1 MSGVK
6 VRLIVAG
13 TAVLSVLVP
22 YLQGQNDRSFT
33 GKVVMENGS
42 PPPKQVAVERVC
54 GGRAPIRVSTTNNQ
68 GEFSWFETVAAW
80 SAGECFL
87 RASLAGY
94 ESDQLG
100 METLDKSNHLPDI
113 VLRSEN
119 SVVPSGAGE
128 LRARAYKAMLA
139 EKWSE
144 AERQLRAILDQYPK
158 SGPIWEELGFTLVN
172 AKRPEDARPAFERA
186 IELAP
191 RYLKSYPPLI
201 QLESDAGDWES
212 AERAALAAVKAD
224 ALESHPDFYLDL
236 AEIRVHQH
244 EDGAEAAARKAIALD
259 KNNKWPHAEYVLG
272 LILTEA
278 EDYTSA
284 IAHLRRY
291 LLIDPRA
298 PEAAAVRSR
307 IKMLQAAAAAEAA
320 EAAGILPADASLDRS
335 PEGAT
340 EVAAPGGLQALAAMA
355 HLKVTPAPA
364 DFFREYCRAI
374 AAGTEPDALA
384 SDPGFVEGIETYLAA
399 AVEMSRLAGNRAGRV
414 TLSPEVSPGAKTPDI
429 LKLFGWKETPN
440 GAGAVIEL
448 SESPADSLRQQI
460 PAALGLD
467 ELEVAKSLASGSSF
481 HFEVHSAQAP
491 LLEARL
497 WRALLGG
504 LPPGGYAEMFVRNPR
519 YAVAYSGL
527 ASMGP
532 GAASALISAVGLRT
546 LVTRYADLL
555 RRYGEAFSVSDGRAA
570 APGGSPADAAWE
582 RLAGASPHDAKA
594 FFRALLAKDQGKLAD
609 FYFVLSRADA
619 ARQRFFT
626 HTPAAAE
633 QFYKWYRD
641 SDEWRSRLRP
651 QYAPWRQTL
660 FQELPLDS
668 DGSVRYPGGRAVW
681 TSASG
686 ADENLL
692 TGLAALEA
700 LVPVARVERE
710 RKAPLDE
717 ASARL
722 LAEHYPAWRSLFP
735 YFEKL
740 PGLGRTEFEAVAA
753 FEKSVSARPR
763 EIRNTVL
770 GEWHSL
776 VKLIE
781 LGTAAGSLSAADGA
795 RDFRR
800 ACEALSAPDYSAQSL
815 AALRDI
821 AGEADN
827 LEEGV
832 STSLLRLQ
840 GERRASFDRL
850 KEIERTPPLA
860 AASDDRTLAALTGQ
874 VYAALLDPDILL
886 VSEDPLLTAKHA
898 FLGDV
903 AGAGVFTASSFQTFH
918 QAGSS
923 HFSGGF
929 ADFEDLAAKLARSTF
944 PQSAPAAAALPDSTA
959 PLAGPVEPSPGPTEA
974 FFRVSARMVEIYATI
989 TDDRGR
995 YVDELSRADFK
1006 LLDNG
1011 QPAEIGAFENH
1022 ATGVSVALLL
1032 DTTGSMTK
1040 ALPALKSS
1048 ALRLIDDLR
1057 SVDTVA
1063 VYSFNES
1070 VSELQPITQKKD
1082 LAKHA
1087 VLRTRASG
1095 KTGLH
1100 DALVHVTRE
1109 LSGRPGKKVVVVFT
1123 DGDDNVSTLTP
1134 DAVIRRAKTENV
1146 AVYTIAHGDALGN
1159 PELMAQLES
1168 VAKATGGL
1176 SFAIND
1182 PSGIRAVF
1190 DHITQDLLHGYLLAF
1205 QPAAADENHEWRSLQ
1220 IVLRDGIPRKVRA
1233 REGYFS
1239 IE

>member
-1 MSGVK
+1 MD
-6 VRLIVAG
+6 
-13 TAVLSVLVP
+13 T
-22 YLQGQNDRSFT
+22 
-33 GKVVMENGS
+33 
-42 PPPKQVAVERVC
+42 
-54 GGRAPIRVSTTNNQ
+54 
-68 GEFSWFETVAAW
+68 
-80 SAGECFL
+80 
-87 RASLAGY
+87 
-94 ESDQLG
+94 
-100 METLDKSNHLPDI
+100 SNHLPNI
-113 VLRSEN
+113 VLRTEN
-119 SVVPSGAGE
+119 SVVPSGAAA
-128 LRARAYKAMLA
+128 LRERAYKAMQA
-139 EKWSE
+139 EKWSD

-158 SGPIWEELGFTLVN
+158 SGPIWEELGFTLLN

-186 IELAP
+186 IQLAP
-191 RYLKSYPPLI
+191 RYLKSYAPLI
-201 QLESDAGDWES
+201 QLESDAGDWEA
-212 AERAALAAVKAD
+212 AERTARAAVKAD
-224 ALESHPDFYLDL
+224 ALASHPDFYLDL
-236 AEIRVHQH
+236 AEVLVHQH

-259 KNNKWPHAEYVLG
+259 KNNRWPHAEYVLG
-272 LILTEA
+272 LILTDA
-278 EDYTSA
+278 QDYTSA

-291 LLIDPRA
+291 LLINPHA

-307 IKMLQAAAAAEAA
+307 IRMLQAAAAAEAA
-320 EAAGILPADASLDRS
+320 EATGILPAGASQDRS
-335 PEGAT
+335 PEGAS
-340 EVAAPGGLQALAAMA
+340 EVAVPGGLQALAAMA

-374 AAGTEPDALA
+374 AAGTEPEALA

-399 AVEMSRLAGNRAGRV
+399 TVEMSRLAGNRAGRIA
-414 TLSPEVSPGAKTPDI
+414 LSPEVSPGAKTPDI
-429 LKLFGWKETPN
+429 LRLFGWKETPN
-440 GAGAVIEL
+440 GPGATIEL
-448 SESPADSLRQQI
+448 SESPADSLRQLI

-481 HFEVHSAQAP
+481 HFEVHSARAP

-504 LPPGGYAEMFVRNPR
+504 LPPGGYAETFVRNPR

-546 LVTRYADLL
+546 LVSRYADSL
-555 RRYGEAFSVSDGRAA
+555 RLYGEAFSVSDARAA
-570 APGGSPADAAWE
+570 SPGGAPADAAWE
-582 RLAGASPHDAKA
+582 HLAGASPRDAKA
-594 FFRALLAKDQGKLAD
+594 FFAAVLAKDQGKLID
-609 FYFVLSRADA
+609 FYFVLSSADPA
-619 ARQRFFT
+619 HQRFFMR
-626 HTPAAAE
+626 TPAAAE
-633 QFYKWYRD
+633 RFYKWYRD
-641 SDEWRSRLRP
+641 SDEFRSRLRP
-651 QYAPWRQTL
+651 QYAPWRPEL
-660 FQELPLDS
+660 FQELPLDA
-668 DGSVRYPGGRAVW
+668 DGNVRYPGGKAAW
-681 TSASG
+681 ISAPG
-686 ADENLL
+686 ADEDLL
-692 TGLAALEA
+692 TGLPALEA
-700 LVPVARVERE
+700 LVPVARVERA
-710 RKAPLDE
+710 RSVPLDE

-722 LAEHYPAWRSLFP
+722 LAGHYPAWRSLFP

-740 PGLGRTEFEAVAA
+740 PALGPTEFEALAA

-763 EIRNTVL
+763 DLQNTVL

-776 VKLIE
+776 VKLIQ
-781 LGTAAGSLSAADGA
+781 LGTAAGSLSADAAA

-800 ACEALSAPDYSAQSL
+800 VCEALSAPDYSAQSL

-821 AGEADN
+821 AGGADN
-827 LEEGV
+827 LEEAV
-832 STSLLRLQ
+832 PASLLRLR

-850 KEIERTPPLA
+850 KQIELTPPLA
-860 AASDDRTLAALTGQ
+860 PASNERTLAALTGQ
-874 VYAALLDPDILL
+874 VYAAVLDPDILL
-886 VSEDPLLTAKHA
+886 VSEDPLLPAKHA

-903 AGAGVFTASSFQTFH
+903 AGAGVFTASSFKTFH
-918 QAGSS
+918 EAGSS

-929 ADFEDLAAKLARSTF
+929 ADFENVAAKLARGKF
-944 PQSAPAAAALPDSTA
+944 PQSASTAAELAASTA
-959 PLAGPVEPSPGPTEA
+959 PLAGPAEPSPGPTEA

-1022 ATGVSVALLL
+1022 ATGVSVALVL

-1048 ALRLIDDLR
+1048 ALKLIDDLR

-1070 VSELQPITQKKD
+1070 VSELQPFTQKKD

-1100 DALVHVTRE
+1100 DALIHVTRE

-1123 DGDDNVSTLTP
+1123 DGGDNVSTLTP

-1146 AVYTIAHGDALGN
+1146 AVYTVAHGDALSN

-1182 PSGIRAVF
+1182 PSGIGAVF

-1239 IE
+1239 VE

>member
-1 MSGVK
+1 MSSAK
-6 VRLIVAG
+6 VRVIVAG
-13 TAVLSVLVP
+13 VAVLAALIP
-22 YLQGQNDRSFT
+22 CLQGQVDRNFI
-33 GKVVMENGS
+33 GKVVMEDGS
-42 PPPKQVAVERVC
+42 PPPKAVIIERVC
-54 GGRAPIRVSTTNNQ
+54 GGRSPIRVSTTNTL
-68 GEFSWFETVAAW
+68 GEFRWEEYLAAW
-80 SAGECFL
+80 SAGECLL

-94 ESDQLG
+94 ESDELG
-100 METLDKSNHLPDI
+100 METLDASNHLPNI

-119 SVVPSGAGE
+119 SVVPSGAGA
-128 LRARAYKAMLA
+128 LRARAYKAMA
-139 EKWSE
+139 AQKWTD

-158 SGPIWEELGFTLVN
+158 SGPIWEELGFILVN

-186 IELAP
+186 IQLAP
-191 RYLKSYPPLI
+191 RYLPSYAPLI
-201 QLESDAGDWES
+201 QLESDAGDWEA
-212 AERAALAAVKAD
+212 AEGAARAAVKAD
-224 ALESHPDFYLDL
+224 AQASHPDFYLDL
-236 AEIRVHQH
+236 AEILVHQH

-278 EDYTSA
+278 QDYTSA

-291 LLIDPRA
+291 LLIDPHA

-307 IKMLQAAAAAEAA
+307 IRMLQAAAAAEAA
-320 EAAGILPADASLDRS
+320 EATGILPAGSSQDRS

-384 SDPGFVEGIETYLAA
+384 SEPGFVEGIAA
-399 AVEMSRLAGNRAGRV
+399 TVEMGRLAGNRAGRI
-414 TLSPEVSPGAKTPDI
+414 TLSPEVSPGATTPDV

-440 GAGAVIEL
+440 GAGATIEL

-481 HFEVHSAQAP
+481 HFDVHSAQAP

-504 LPPGGYAEMFVRNPR
+504 LPPGGYAELFVRNPR

-546 LVTRYADLL
+546 LVTRYADSL
-555 RRYGEAFSVSDGRAA
+555 RLYGEAFSVSDSRAA
-570 APGGSPADAAWE
+570 SPGGAPADDAWE
-582 RLAGASPHDAKA
+582 RLAGASPRDAKA
-594 FFRALLAKDQGKLAD
+594 FFRALLAKDQGKLVD
-609 FYFVLSRADA
+609 FYFILSRADA

-633 QFYKWYRD
+633 RFYKWYRD

-651 QYAPWRQTL
+651 QYAPWRASL
-660 FQELPLDS
+660 FQELPLDA
-668 DGSVRYPGGRAVW
+668 DGSVRYPGGKAAW
-681 TSASG
+681 TTAPG
-686 ADENLL
+686 ADEDLL
-692 TGLAALEA
+692 TSLPALEA
-700 LVPVARVERE
+700 LVPVARVERA
-710 RKAPLDE
+710 RSAPLDE
-717 ASARL
+717 PSARL

-763 EIRNTVL
+763 EIQNTVL

-776 VKLIE
+776 VKLIQ
-781 LGTAAGSLSAADGA
+781 LGTAAGSLSADAAA

-815 AALRDI
+815 AVLRDI
-821 AGEADN
+821 AGGADN
-827 LEEGV
+827 LEEAV
-832 STSLLRLQ
+832 PASLLRLQ

-860 AASDDRTLAALTGQ
+860 PASGERTLAALAGQ
-874 VYAALLDPDILL
+874 VYAAVLDPDILL
-886 VSEDPLLTAKHA
+886 VSEDPLLAAKHA
-898 FLGDV
+898 FLGDA
-903 AGAGVFTASSFQTFH
+903 AGAGVFSASSFQTFH
-918 QAGSS
+918 QAASS

-929 ADFEDLAAKLARSTF
+929 ADFENVAAKLARSKF
-944 PQSAPAAAALPDSTA
+944 PESASAAAALPDSTA
-959 PLAGPVEPSPGPTEA
+959 PLAGPAEPSPGPSEA

-1022 ATGVSVALLL
+1022 AAGVSVALVL
-1032 DTTGSMTK
+1032 DTTGSMSK

-1063 VYSFNES
+1063 VFSFNES
-1070 VSELQPITQKKD
+1070 VSEMQPFTQKKD

-1095 KTGLH
+1095 KTGL
-1100 DALVHVTRE
+1100 DAALIHVTRE
-1109 LSGRPGKKVVVVFT
+1109 LSSRPGKKVVVVFT
-1123 DGDDNVSTLTP
+1123 DGADNVSTLTP
-1134 DAVIRRAKTENV
+1134 DAVIRRAKTANV
-1146 AVYTIAHGDALGN
+1146 AVYTVAHGDALGN
-1159 PELMAQLES
+1159 TELMAQLES

-1182 PSGIRAVF
+1182 PSGIRTVF